1 MTFTAR
7 TMEILRSADRRISSS
22 RPEASELR
30 SEACRHALRAM
41 GPVDSFYLGTFTTAD
56 VLTVDY
62 VFDHGEPYGGD
73 VIPFGPGGL
82 SDRIRRTARTYTW
95 HEDDGRLVGG
105 GLRFGDRQDVSKDA
119 VAVPI
124 VAADGV
130 VTGMMAALSYRCDVF
145 DGEFVAAA
153 EWLATAVAVSHD
165 HHAAMLDRLDL
176 AAIYPDRPAEEAAEQ
191 MVISTRQSLTRIDHH
206 LQAHAA
212 RVAGDEDLHAAL
224 QLLRDTAAY
233 LAPTG
238 RPALRPTSAHDLRR
252 LTTREREVAETLLTL
267 GPLTNQQLAD
277 RFGVSLYTIKGHIA
291 KILAKLNLDSR
302 QDLFDAPTDVE
313 EDRADQ

>member
-1 MTFTAR
+1 MSFTAR

-41 GPVDSFYLGTFTTAD
+41 GPVDSFYLGTFTAAD

-82 SDRIRRTARTYTW
+82 SDRIRRTACTYTW
-95 HEDDGRLVGG
+95 QEDDGRLIGG
-105 GLRFGDRQDVSKDA
+105 GLRFGDRQDVSRDA
-119 VAVPI
+119 VAAPI
-124 VAADGV
+124 IAADGV
-130 VTGMMAALSYRCDVF
+130 VTGMMAALSYRSDVF
-145 DGEFVAAA
+145 DSEFVAAT

-176 AAIYPDRPAEEAAEQ
+176 SAIYPDRPAEEAAEQ
-191 MVISTRQSLTRIDHH
+191 MVISARQSLTRIDHH

-212 RVAGDEDLHAAL
+212 RGAGDEDLQAAL
-224 QLLRDTAAY
+224 QILRDTAAY
-233 LAPTG
+233 LAPTS
-238 RPALRPTSAHDLRR
+238 RPRLRPTSSHDLTL
-252 LTTREREVAETLLTL
+252 LTVREREIAETLLTV

-291 KILAKLNLDSR
+291 KILSKLGLDGR
-302 QDLFDAPTDVE
+302 QDLFGTPGDGE
-313 EDRADQ
+313 EGR